1 MGLFVLFLLFRLP
14 LLDFIY
20 HQDEHKWA
28 RIVNPVFS
36 LQGESVHPPLTEI
49 TFYYFGEL
57 FGYDHLRW
65 LILLFAAACFWLIFA
80 IAREHYGPKAAL
92 CSLLLFAIVP
102 YSVIAS
108 IQIDI
113 DGAILPF
120 WILLTLWSFA
130 KIDWPNFNQSVA
142 NRRWLIIFSIAILGG
157 LLSKISFILIAPGLF
172 FYYLHR
178 YQAAINRRLFA
189 RVFYVSLAV
198 LAALTIILLLLHW
211 LYPPLSPVRFLEYTR
226 NFSWFNFSSRNYFQV
241 LFLVTKAILLLSPFL
256 LLLLNLKNFGR
267 RHEFWAWYIISGL
280 LFYLVLFD
288 FSNRTIDRYMMFLIL
303 PLVFIGGDVLAHWFN
318 EAKNSAGRSFIT
330 KNLIASGIVLLPL
343 GAWLALS
350 YNKILPLVPKIAYLE
365 QIKNLDFSFLLPFS
379 SGSGPLGF
387 YMSVKFI
394 VLFWLTSLVAM
405 VFWDIYKSAKFKIIA
420 NSVFFTA
427 ALIYCVFFN
436 AELAYGWLYG
446 SPDKVANSLFEE
458 VVNNNDV
465 GKVTT
470 YNDTGTYE
478 LDRAGKHGGRFYT
491 QPLFEDSSRRKMQQY
506 QGYYT
511 VVDFPEI
518 NKYSIFWKYLQSCGT
533 VFQTQSKKINGYL
546 FDCRAGDKNLFN
558 N

>member
-1 MGLFVLFLLFRLP
+1 MLFLIFISLRLP

-108 IQIDI
+108 IQVDI
-113 DGAILPF
+113 DGAILPL
-120 WILLTLWSFA
+120 WILLTFWSFA

-157 LLSKISFILIAPGLF
+157 LLSKISFVLIAPGLF

-198 LAALTIILLLLHW
+198 LAALALILLLLHW

-226 NFSWFNFSSRNYFQV
+226 NFSWFNFSSRNYSQV
-241 LFLVTKAILLLSPFL
+241 LFLVAKAALLLSPFL
-256 LLLLNLKNFGR
+256 LLLSNLKNFGR

-288 FSNRTIDRYMMFLIL
+288 FSNRTIDRYLMFLIL
-303 PLVFIGGDVLAHWFN
+303 PLVFIGGDALARWLN
-318 EAKNSAGRSFIT
+318 EAKNSAGRSFVT
-330 KNLIASGIVLLPL
+330 NSLIASGIVLLPL

-387 YMSVKFI
+387 YMSAKFI
-394 VLFWLTSLVAM
+394 I
-405 VFWDIYKSAKFKIIA
+405 VFWTLSLSAILIFYKFSHGKFKNIMLTTFM
-420 NSVFFTA
+420 SL
-427 ALIYCVFFN
+427 ALIYCLFFN
-436 AELAYGWLYG
+436 FELAYGWLYG
-446 SPDKVANSLFEE
+446 SPDKAAVSILQATIANKEI
-458 VVNNNDV
+458 D
-465 GKVTT
+465 KVIT
-470 YNDTGTYE
+470 YNDTGVYE
-478 LDRAGKHGGRFYT
+478 LASAGKHGGRFYT
-491 QPLFEDSSRRKMQQY
+491 QPLFEDSSRRRMREY
-506 QGYYT
+506 QGYFT

-518 NKYSIFWKYLQSCGT
+518 NKQSVFWRYLQSCGT
-533 VFQTQSKKINGYL
+533 VAQAEDKRVNGYI
-546 FDCRAGDKNLFN
+546 FDCRGGDINLLKE
-558 N
+558 